1 MGRAGRGDF
10 EKQRKGCDLGETVL
24 ERLVTHGH
32 LVWRH
37 DAHRFRVRVDSRGV
51 YVAESDF
58 VKEGKDVVCTA
69 CIVASEEEGGRF
81 GSGQRLSVELSCTN
95 AGSDGGDGRRGEER
109 SRAGRTARTER
120 GGDRY
125 EYRPIGAAVAVGDG

>member
-1 MGRAGRGDF
+1 MGGAGRGDF
-10 EKQRKGCDLGETVL
+10 EKPRKGCDLGETVL

-37 DAHRFRVRVDSRGV
+37 DAHHFRVGVDGRGV

-69 CIVASEEEGGRF
+69 CIVASEEEGCRF
-81 GSGQRLSVELSCTN
+81 GSGQRVSVELPYTS
-95 AGSDGGDGRRGEER
+95 AGTGGGDGRRGEEG
-109 SRAGRTARTER
+109 SRASRTAGTER
-120 GGDRY
+120 GGNRY
-125 EYRPIGAAVAVGDG
+125 KYRPIGAAVAVGNG